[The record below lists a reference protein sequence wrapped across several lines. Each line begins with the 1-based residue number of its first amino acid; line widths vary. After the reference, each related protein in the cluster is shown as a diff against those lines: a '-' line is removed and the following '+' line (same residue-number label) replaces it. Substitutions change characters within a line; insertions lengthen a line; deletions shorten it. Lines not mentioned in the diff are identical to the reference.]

1 MGAITYEAELQR
13 QHPRYRLP
21 MRARIDGRIYQVHDW
36 SMNGFAIDA
45 KGFTAGKKVIADL
58 TIPFSSYEFSLTD
71 VPSEVLYSTDPMG
84 RTSFVFLTLEDGQMS
99 LLQYV
104 TDAILSGEVVRAG
117 DVLDVARRTD
127 MVKSK
132 QVPPPPRLSTAARI
146 AQLGRRAAATAGVA
160 AIGAGLIAFLS
171 ANVYDELYVV
181 RPESAAVTAK
191 TVNVAAPS
199 IGRITFL
206 NEKREVSFGEP
217 LMTVNPAVG
226 NPITVESPCDCVQ
239 VDQRFAN
246 GDFVRTGD
254 PVVRLMRADAPIVV
268 SATVGD
274 NQLMSLYGVET
285 ASLVYSDGTSV
296 GEAEILWLP
305 GKGGTQAD
313 LPREPLTVLLAPKKA
328 LSPEMIGQP
337 VEVKFDLFGDSMIG
351 RLLAGATSVWPEGQA
366 TALLSE
372 EVK

>member
-1 MGAITYEAELQR
+1 MGAMTYEAELQR

-160 AIGAGLIAFLS
+160 AIGAALIAFLS

-206 NEKREVSFGEP
+206 NERREVSFGEP

-351 RLLAGATSVWPEGQA
+351 RLVAGATSVWPEGQA